1 MFRKKIQFAVV
12 PGHGSPRRPF
22 QKYDGDAGWDL
33 YASREAWI
41 EPGES
46 LDIHTD
52 IYVKLPRGIY
62 LRITGRSSTLRI
74 HNLIVNEAIIDNG
87 YRGELYTCIHN
98 LSDVAFHV
106 TEGMR
111 LAQML
116 VHKVEPVVW
125 KHVSTS
131 RIHRIET
138 RNNRG
143 SRGFGSTG
151 V

>member
-1 MFRKKIQFAVV
+1 MFGKSKVKFSTTPR
-12 PGHGSPRRPF
+12 HGSPRAPF
-22 QKYDGDAGWDL
+22 RKYGGDAGWDL
-33 YASREAWI
+33 YASREEWI
-41 EPGES
+41 EPGQS
-46 LDIHTD
+46 ADIHTD
-52 IYVKLPRGIY
+52 IYVKLPRGMYI
-62 LRITGRSSTLRI
+62 RITGRSSTLRK

-98 LSDVAFHV
+98 LSDQPFHV

-116 VHKVEPVVW
+116 L
-125 KHVSTS
+125 
-131 RIHRIET
+131 HRIE
-138 RNNRG
+138 RVEWQRVPMVDLQYDSDRG